1 MNCLSPS
8 ILSADFAN
16 LGEQVKLLDEA
27 GAQYVHIDVM
37 DGKFVPSISFGF
49 PIMESIRPYSERI
62 FDVHLMIEEPE
73 RYIDRFVEAGAD
85 LISVHAESTVHLDR
99 VIQSI
104 KEKGVLAAVALNPS
118 TPLSVLD
125 YILPELD
132 MVLLMSVNPGFGGQ
146 KYIPYVTQKIRDLR
160 KMIEK
165 TGKQIDI
172 EVDGGVN
179 LENLREI
186 MTAGANI
193 IVAGSAVFKGDPAG
207 NVAAFLKI
215 MMSKLVCFISAQYD
229 YISCA
234 DLSFIQLYDGRK
246 KKLFSGRK
254 VTMRL

>member
-207 NVAAFLKI
+207 NVAVFLKI
-215 MMSKLVCFISAQYD
+215 MD
-229 YISCA
+229 E
-234 DLSFIQLYDGRK
+234 
-246 KKLFSGRK
+246 
-254 VTMRL
+254 